1 VADKKKDEKEFKQ
14 PNVAVRWWRE
24 TVGELRK
31 VSWPTIP
38 EARRLT
44 FIVIMTMIFTGALL
58 GILDFLFS
66 TGIRILILGA

>member
-1 VADKKKDEKEFKQ
+1 MADKKKDEKEFKQ